1 MGYLIIVK
9 VIIDSQVCGYENIH
23 VIIITA
29 ITIVLVLLL
38 ILLYILVLS
47 SIVFANNK
55 YYNIQIHIFF
65 IIEYYLNKTN
75 YPNNKTLHKNNNTK
89 IDMFIIY

>member
-1 MGYLIIVK
+1 MLFVLYFLWEYRLTTKFIIMGYLIIVK

-29 ITIVLVLLL
+29 ITIILVLLL

-55 YYNIQIHIFF
+55 HYNIQIHIYYF
-65 IIEYYLNKTN
+65 IIEYYSIL
-75 YPNNKTLHKNNNTK
+75 L
-89 IDMFIIY
+89 